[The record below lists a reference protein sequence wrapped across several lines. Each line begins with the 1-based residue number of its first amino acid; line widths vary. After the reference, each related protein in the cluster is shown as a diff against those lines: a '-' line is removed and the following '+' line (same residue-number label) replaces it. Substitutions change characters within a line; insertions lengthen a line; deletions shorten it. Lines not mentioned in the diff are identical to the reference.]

1 MTWYNCNN
9 CVSLIIGVI
18 IWAHVQN
25 ITSSVSTLRQLDRN
39 NLLQWYWN
47 IYIYI
52 SCSTEIHDWL
62 IEECACLPFGW
73 PTLVVAVPK
82 GNWQRG
88 YKQRGTSDSRRSQ
101 FFSPESFPADGSC
114 DLANFGS
121 GWVFR
126 STRDYQNP
134 FPLHT
139 ILPFQIFNFS
149 SPAEAAAGKV
159 RNWFVGKKSNK

>member
-1 MTWYNCNN
+1 MTWYHCNN
-9 CVSLIIGVI
+9 CVSLIISVI

-52 SCSTEIHDWL
+52 LFNWNTWL
-62 IEECACLPFGW
+62 IDWRMRLSAFWLAYPCGCCAKRQLTKRLQTARHIRLSKKP
-73 PTLVVAVPK
+73 V
-82 GNWQRG
+82 
-88 YKQRGTSDSRRSQ
+88 
-101 FFSPESFPADGSC
+101 FSPESFPADGSC